1 MYICVGS
8 CTHRDKPDQL
18 FFISQILVLKN
29 LKQNELLS
37 AVHCFKLSVVTFLPS
52 TALQLKSV

>member
-1 MYICVGS
+1 MYMGVGS

-18 FFISQILVLKN
+18 FFISQILVLNN

-37 AVHCFKLSVVTFLPS
+37 AGHCFKLTVVAFLRSPV
-52 TALQLKSV
+52 LQFKPV